1 MTKKSIDKEL
11 FPKAQEMMLAGMQ
24 PTEIV
29 EKLSEEYYDKQQ
41 IRNALDRIIL
51 PDEMENLVKK
61 KKLLSILGAVLL
73 IINIVAYL
81 YSDGWATPHNAKES
95 SIDNLMLLAESFVAM
110 GFAMEYFLKMSR
122 ITFKLHIF
130 EASVF
135 VIGNFVHLFYYMQAE
150 VYLSMMQLAV
160 WLPLLI
166 LNIKWLKEAK
176 KESRNQ
182 SK

>member
-24 PTEIV
+24 PTDIV

-41 IRNALDRIIL
+41 IRNALDRMIL

-73 IINIVAYL
+73 VINIAAYL
-81 YSDGWATPHNAKES
+81 YSDGWATPHNATES
-95 SIDNLMLLAESFVAM
+95 SIDNLMLLAESFFAM
-110 GFAMEYFLKMSR
+110 GFAMEYFFKKNR
-122 ITFKLHIF
+122 ITFKSHIF
-130 EASVF
+130 GSAVF
-135 VIGNFVHLFYYMQAE
+135 VLGNFVNLFSYMQAE

-166 LNIKWLKEAK
+166 LHIKWLKEAK
-176 KESRNQ
+176 KES
-182 SK
+182 